1 MLLPKELLWVALVS
15 AVSVFVYYL
24 TLLNAGLGRIKYRIP
39 APSHDGPEDYVR
51 RVRAHMNTVEHLV
64 MLLPS
69 MWTFALLVSPFW
81 AALLGAIWPVG
92 RVFYMIGYTR
102 SADARRPGL
111 YVTMPTIYIFILGS
125 IIGAVIHLARG

>member
-64 MLLPS
+64 MFLPS

-92 RVFYMIGYTR
+92 RLFCMIGYTR
-102 SADARRPGL
+102 SAQARRPGL

-125 IIGAVIHLARG
+125 IIGAVVHLANG